1 MLYTDHLSNLCLEW
15 EPPVPS
21 RDPTL
26 PVCKE
31 EEEEGDSGR
40 IRWQCNARAGP
51 MFTLT
56 LLEVG
61 DCKCHGELAFREVL
75 MDGAGFGDSHVL
87 HFLLERRGCIFILN
101 SYSDCSM
108 IPTSIEQ
115 ESRFIIHKVNLVAL
129 AVCWLCLAI

>member
-1 MLYTDHLSNLCLEW
+1 MLYIDHLSNLCLEW

-40 IRWQCNARAGP
+40 IRWQCNTRAGP
-51 MFTLT
+51 VFTFT

-61 DCKCHGELAFREVL
+61 NCKCHGELGFREL
-75 MDGAGFGDSHVL
+75 LLDDLRFGGSHVL
-87 HFLLERRGCIFILN
+87 CFLPGYR
-101 SYSDCSM
+101 DC
-108 IPTSIEQ
+108 
-115 ESRFIIHKVNLVAL
+115 
-129 AVCWLCLAI
+129 CLHI